1 MFLSGYGPVLLS
13 GTWMTI
19 QLALLSLV
27 LSIIIGLFGAS
38 AKLSRIQILRHVA
51 TLYTTLIRSVPDL
64 VIMLLLFYSLQLGLN
79 SITESIHMEQIDINP
94 FVAGVITL
102 AFIYGAYFTE
112 TFRGAFQAVPKGQLE
127 AAYAYGMTPF
137 QVFRRVL
144 FPQMMRFAL
153 PGIGNNWQVLIKA
166 TALVSLIGLTDIV
179 KITQDAG
186 RSSMQVFYFSIV
198 AAIIY
203 LAITTLFEFN
213 SHVAGTS
220 LFCWCEKGT
229 TMIEIIQQYWQS
241 YLWTDGFQM
250 TGVAMTAWL
259 LVLSIAIGFVL
270 AVPLSIARVS
280 EHAFV
285 RGPVWFFTYIFRG
298 TPYMCSY

>member
-112 TFRGAFQAVPKGQLE
+112 TFRGAFE

-198 AAIIY
+198 AAVIY
-203 LAITTLFEFN
+203 LAIATLSNLILMWLERRY
-213 SHVAGTS
+213 SAGVK
-220 LFCWCEKGT
+220 KG
-229 TMIEIIQQYWQS
+229 Q
-241 YLWTDGFQM
+241 L
-250 TGVAMTAWL
+250 
-259 LVLSIAIGFVL
+259 
-270 AVPLSIARVS
+270 
-280 EHAFV
+280 
-285 RGPVWFFTYIFRG
+285 
-298 TPYMCSY
+298 